1 MAIDPDALVSAVST
15 ALTDG
20 EMDAVRIHEFEL
32 DGDEHDDD
40 AIEKLHESFHA
51 DFDTA
56 VVKLSKIYGSPTRSE
71 SDSDDDSIPLCGLCR
86 FAVWDTDDGG
96 FFVAVSHE
104 DRGTPIL
111 LMVGSTEE

>member
-1 MAIDPDALVSAVST
+1 MTIDTDALTSAVSA
-15 ALTDG
+15 ALTEG

-40 AIEKLHESFHA
+40 ATEQLHESFHA

-56 VVKLSKIYGSPTRSE
+56 MATLAKTYGQPTRSK
-71 SDSDDDSIPLCGLCR
+71 SDSDDDAIPLCGLCR
-86 FAVWDTDDGG
+86 FAVWDTDDGR
-96 FFVAVSHE
+96 FFLAVSHE

-111 LMVGSTEE
+111 LMVGPTE